1 MKRVKKGV
9 SPIIAV
15 LLLIV
20 IAVAAA
26 IVVYSYV
33 MGFIGSVSTG
43 TEIAQA
49 RIVVDEAN
57 ITKWDS
63 NVVVHA
69 WVRNVGTIT
78 VNITNIYLLDING
91 TLVFATGIMGGAKQL
106 QAGKLVKV
114 TSSTIPSNILIE
126 HRRYVVKV
134 VTAEGAIAVSTP
146 ISFSG

>member
-1 MKRVKKGV
+1 MNRDKKGV

-26 IVVYSYV
+26 IVLYSYV
-33 MGFIGSVSTG
+33 MGFIGTTGTG
-43 TEIAQA
+43 TEIAQV

-63 NVVVHA
+63 SVVVIA
-69 WVRNVGTIT
+69 WVRNVGTLA
-78 VNITNIYLLDING
+78 VNITAIYLVDVNG
-91 TLVFATGIMGGAKQL
+91 TVVYASGIMDGARQL
-106 QAGKLVKV
+106 SAGSVAKV
-114 TSSTIPSNILIE
+114 TSYTTSNMPST

-134 VTAEGAIAVSTP
+134 VTAEGAVAVSTP
-146 ISFSG
+146 IRFSG